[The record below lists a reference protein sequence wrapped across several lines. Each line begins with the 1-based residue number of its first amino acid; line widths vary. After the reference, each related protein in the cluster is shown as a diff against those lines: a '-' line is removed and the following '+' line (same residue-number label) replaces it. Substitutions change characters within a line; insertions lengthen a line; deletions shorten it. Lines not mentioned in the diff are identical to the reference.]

1 MSSDNAR
8 IIAQFMYSYNRKR
21 YDEIKVPSPL
31 HIVMQKSSAAACSDL
46 TDRDQKRLKKLNEL
60 RAVLWEGQ
68 NECTVK
74 QLIHNAIVMLDKDEA
89 VRFIAE
95 VVAYAEHAAKERSA
109 VYGKFINGECF
120 MSYLDDEEYQ
130 AKDPL
135 QKDLSELDDMP
146 EETSVSETNSKII
159 SISESDTSVHEDTQ
173 EEHQECSG
181 Y

>member
-120 MSYLDDEEYQ
+120 MSYLDNEEYQ

-135 QKDLSELDDMP
+135 QEDLLELDDIP
-146 EETSVSETNSKII
+146 EGTPASETNSKII
-159 SISESDTSVHEDTQ
+159 SINESDTEKEMEP
-173 EEHQECSG
+173 EEHRECSG